1 MKGVENKLH
10 DKTIDYLLTL
20 RKDHTVKESEYHQ
33 IFVML
38 CEMILH
44 EDENKIETE
53 LENAEQFKQKCSSCG
68 EHLEAWEQE
77 ICGPCKIK
85 DPRFEEELDE

>member
-1 MKGVENKLH
+1 MKDIDDKLH
-10 DKTIDYLLTL
+10 DSTIDYLLTL
-20 RKDHTVKESEYHQ
+20 RKDQTVKESEYDQ

-44 EDENKIETE
+44 EDVYEIETE
-53 LENAEQFKQKCSSCG
+53 LENAEQLKQKCSSCG
-68 EHLEAWEQE
+68 EPLETWERE

>member
-1 MKGVENKLH
+1 MKDIDDKLH
-10 DKTIDYLLTL
+10 DSTIDYLLTL
-20 RKDHTVKESEYHQ
+20 RKDQTVKESEYDQ

-38 CEMILH
+38 CDMILH
-44 EDENKIETE
+44 EDVYEIETE
-53 LENAEQFKQKCSSCG
+53 LENAEQLKQKCSSCG
-68 EHLEAWEQE
+68 EPLETWERE